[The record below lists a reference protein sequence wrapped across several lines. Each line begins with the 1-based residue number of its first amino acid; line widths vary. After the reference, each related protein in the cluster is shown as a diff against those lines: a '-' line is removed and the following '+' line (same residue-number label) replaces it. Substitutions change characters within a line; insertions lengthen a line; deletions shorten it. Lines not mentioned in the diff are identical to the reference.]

1 MKPDDRIRVLAP
13 VSGQVAA
20 FAAVLVLGLV
30 FGHRASSPHPRI
42 SPSPTRS
49 RSASSTPIPTVP
61 GPAGKLRVTAS
72 KPAAGDPV
80 AVLNAL
86 TPSHRELG
94 KIGADGHFSAQ
105 VPLGSYLVCLA
116 VQKGYAIGSS
126 KMQVTGSQSATSIS
140 LRALPPGVHLPGGPW
155 QCVTTQVGSAPMAMT
170 FDLTKSP
177 KRGQPQPGH
186 SGSPSPSG
194 SSPEPS
200 P

>member
-42 SPSPTRS
+42 SPAPTRS
-49 RSASSTPIPTVP
+49 HSASSTPIPTVP
-61 GPAGKLRVTAS
+61 GPAGKLRVIAS

-94 KIGADGHFSAQ
+94 KIGADGQYNVQ

-116 VQKGYAIGSS
+116 VPKGYAIGSS
-126 KMQVTGSQSATSIS
+126 KTQITGGQSTGSAT
-140 LRALPPGVHLPGGPW
+140 LRPLPADLHLSGGPW
-155 QCVTTQVGSAPMAMT
+155 QCVRTQVGSAPVGMT
-170 FDLTKSP
+170 FELTKSP
-177 KRGQPQPGH
+177 
-186 SGSPSPSG
+186 G
-194 SSPEPS
+194 SSR
-200 P
+200 